1 MKQLI
6 LAAAALIGISACAN
20 SQSVKQG
27 AMGLP
32 GFMNE
37 AQTIERQRPALPV
50 THYIRWSNGD
60 RLMQGLELDY
70 ISGMS
75 QRDYLFEEP
84 NQGLFRPMID
94 SALKN
99 SGLEAKTAAGAR
111 YALQIEFHELKSDAF
126 GRHFAG
132 TTSATYRIVDRRS
145 GQPVYE
151 NRIRSNFLAEYP
163 GLNED
168 DASFAYN
175 VSAPGVIA
183 STAAF
188 GAFTLY
194 EGGLVEVWNNNGKL
208 RDFFGGGTID
218 ELSQAE
224 WNDAYQGYVW
234 TAGVSALSGPALV
247 ALGQMNPFN
256 YVALQTDPANYLPL
270 GLSNLDEKQKSAAA
284 ARYGNLSTVGE
295 GSRNART
302 RAQQLNTHLLAQSL
316 TYFMLD
322 LAESENVRLTQL
334 VSCKDADHTAEEL
347 IRAVRMKTKIITD
360 DCRQYQVKDQR
371 RGVPITAYR

>member
-1 MKQLI
+1 VKQLV

-20 SQSVKQG
+20 SPSAKQG

-50 THYIRWSNGD
+50 THYIRWSDGD
-60 RLMQGLELDY
+60 RLMHGLELDF

-84 NQGLFRPMID
+84 NQGLFKPMVRN
-94 SALKN
+94 ALAS
-99 SGLEAKTAAGAR
+99 SGLEAKTSAGAR

-132 TTSATYRIVDRRS
+132 TTSATYRVVDRRT
-145 GQPVYE
+145 GQPIYE
-151 NRIRSNFLAEYP
+151 NLIRSNFLAEYP

-175 VSAPGVIA
+175 ISAPGVIA

-194 EGGLVEVWNNNGKL
+194 EGGLVEVWNNNEKL
-208 RDFFGGGTID
+208 QNFFGGGTID

-247 ALGQMNPFN
+247 ALGQMNPLN
-256 YVALQTDPANYLPL
+256 YVSLQTDLANYLPL
-270 GLSNLDEKQKSAAA
+270 GLSSLDEEQKGAAA

-302 RAQQLNTHLLAQSL
+302 RAKQLNTHLLAQSL
-316 TYFMLD
+316 TYFLLD
-322 LAESENVRLTQL
+322 LAESEDVRLTQL
-334 VSCKDADHTAEEL
+334 VSCRDSDHTAEEL

>member
-1 MKQLI
+1 MKHLV
-6 LAAAALIGISACAN
+6 LAAALLTLGACAN
-20 SQSVKQG
+20 HQPTKNG
-27 AMGLP
+27 MMGLP

-37 AQTIERQRPALPV
+37 TQTIERQRPTLPV
-50 THYIRWSNGD
+50 THYIRWGQQD
-60 RLMQGLELDY
+60 RLMHGLELDY

-84 NQGLFRPMID
+84 NQGLFRPMVA
-94 SALKN
+94 SALAD

-111 YALQIEFHELKSDAF
+111 YALQIEFQDLDSDAF

-132 TTSATYRIVDRRS
+132 KTSATYRVVDRRT
-145 GQPVYE
+145 GAAIYE
-151 NRIRSNFLAEYP
+151 NVIRSNFIAEYP
-163 GLNED
+163 GLNEE

-188 GAFTLY
+188 GAFGLY
-194 EGGLVEVWNNNGKL
+194 EGGLLEVWNNNVKL
-208 RDFFGGGTID
+208 RNFFGGDTVD

-247 ALGQMNPFN
+247 ALGQMNPLN
-256 YVALQTDPANYLPL
+256 YVSLQVDPANYLPL
-270 GLSNLDEKQKSAAA
+270 PWSGNDEKQMSTRA
-284 ARYGNLSTVGE
+284 ARQGNLSTVGQ

-302 RAQQLNTHLLAQSL
+302 RARQLNTHILAQSL
-316 TYFMLD
+316 TYFLLD
-322 LAESENVRLTQL
+322 LAESEDVRLTQL
-334 VSCKDADHTAEEL
+334 VACKDADYSAAEL
-347 IRAVRMKTKIITD
+347 VRAVRMKTKLITD
-360 DCRQYQVKDQR
+360 DCLQYTRKDTT
-371 RGVPITAYR
+371 RGVPITAYK

>member
-1 MKQLI
+1 MKHLL
-6 LAAAALIGISACAN
+6 LAAALLGLGACAN
-20 SQSVKQG
+20 HQPTKEGV
-27 AMGLP
+27 MGLP
-32 GFMNE
+32 GFMSKT
-37 AQTIERQRPALPV
+37 QTIERQRPALPV
-50 THYIRWSNGD
+50 THYIRWDSSD
-60 RLMQGLELDY
+60 RLMHGLELDY

-84 NQGLFRPMID
+84 NQGLFRPMLD
-94 SALKN
+94 GALQA

-132 TTSATYRIVDRRS
+132 MTSATYRVVDRRT
-145 GQPVYE
+145 GQPIYE
-151 NRIRSNFLAEYP
+151 NLIRSNFLAEYP

-194 EGGLVEVWNNNGKL
+194 EGGLVEVWNNNRKL
-208 RDFFGGGTID
+208 QNFFGGSSVD

-224 WNDAYQGYVW
+224 WNDVYQGYVW
-234 TAGVSALSGPALV
+234 TAGVSAISGPALV
-247 ALGQMNPFN
+247 LLGQLNPLN

-270 GLSNLDEKQKSAAA
+270 GWSDLDEKQKAAA
-284 ARYGNLSTVGE
+284 ATRHGNLSTVGE

-316 TYFMLD
+316 TYFLLD
-322 LAESENVRLTQL
+322 LAESEDVRLTQL
-334 VSCKDADHTAEEL
+334 VSCKDSDHTAEEL
-347 IRAVRMKTKIITD
+347 VRAVRMKTKIITD

>member
-1 MKQLI
+1 MKRLV
-6 LAAAALIGISACAN
+6 LAAALISLGACAN
-20 SQSVKQG
+20 HAPTKQG
-27 AMGLP
+27 IMGLP

-37 AQTIERQRPALPV
+37 TQTIERQRPALPV
-50 THYIRWSNGD
+50 THYIRWSSSD
-60 RLMQGLELDY
+60 RLMHGLELDY

-84 NQGLFRPMID
+84 NQQLFKPMVRD
-94 SALKN
+94 ALE
-99 SGLEAKTAAGAR
+99 SSRLEAKTAAGAR

-132 TTSATYRIVDRRS
+132 TTSATYRVVDRRT

-151 NRIRSNFLAEYP
+151 NLIRSNFLAEYP

-194 EGGLVEVWNNNGKL
+194 EGGLVEVWNNNRKL
-208 RDFFGGGTID
+208 QNFFGGSSID
-218 ELSQAE
+218 EVSQAE
-224 WNDAYQGYVW
+224 WNDIYQGYVW

-247 ALGQMNPFN
+247 LFGQMNPLN
-256 YVALQTDPANYLPL
+256 YVSLQTDPANYLPL
-270 GLSNLDEKQKSAAA
+270 GLSSADERQKAAA
-284 ARYGNLSTVGE
+284 ATRHGNLSTVGE

-302 RAQQLNTHLLAQSL
+302 RAQQLNTHILAQSL
-316 TYFMLD
+316 TYFLLD
-322 LAESENVRLTQL
+322 LAESEDVRLTQL
-334 VSCKDADHTAEEL
+334 VSCKSDEYTADAMIE
-347 IRAVRMKTKIITD
+347 AVRMRSQIITD
-360 DCRQYQVKDQR
+360 NCMDYVKKDQR

>member
-1 MKQLI
+1 MKRLV
-6 LAAAALIGISACAN
+6 LAAALIGLGACAN
-20 SQSVKQG
+20 HAPGKQG
-27 AMGLP
+27 VMGLP

-37 AQTIERQRPALPV
+37 TQTVARQRPALPV
-50 THYIRWSNGD
+50 THYIRWNPGD
-60 RLMQGLELDY
+60 RLMHGLELDY

-84 NQGLFRPMID
+84 NQGLFRPMVD
-94 SALKN
+94 SSLKG

-132 TTSATYRIVDRRS
+132 TTSATYRVVDRRT

-151 NRIRSNFLAEYP
+151 NLIRSSFLAEYP

-183 STAAF
+183 STAVF

-194 EGGLVEVWNNNGKL
+194 EGGLVEVWNNNRKL
-208 RDFFGGGTID
+208 QNFFGGSSID

-224 WNDAYQGYVW
+224 WNDVYQGYVW
-234 TAGVSALSGPALV
+234 TAGISALSGPALV
-247 ALGQMNPFN
+247 LLGQMNPLN
-256 YVALQTDPANYLPL
+256 YAALQTDPANYLPL
-270 GLSNLDEKQKSAAA
+270 GLSSADEKQKAAA
-284 ARYGNLSTVGE
+284 ATRHGNLSTVGE

-302 RAQQLNTHLLAQSL
+302 RAQQLNTHILAQSL
-316 TYFMLD
+316 TYFLLD
-322 LAESENVRLTQL
+322 LAQSEDVRLTQL
-334 VSCKDADHTAEEL
+334 VSCQSDEYTADAM
-347 IRAVRMKTKIITD
+347 IQAVRMKSKIITD
-360 DCRQYQVKDQR
+360 NCLDYVKKDQR

>member
-1 MKQLI
+1 MKRFVL
-6 LAAAALIGISACAN
+6 AAALISLGACAN
-20 SQSVKQG
+20 HAPTKQG
-27 AMGLP
+27 MMALP

-37 AQTIERQRPALPV
+37 TQTIERQRPALPV
-50 THYIRWSNGD
+50 THYIRWGSSD
-60 RLMQGLELDY
+60 RLMHGLELDY

-84 NQGLFRPMID
+84 NQQLFKPMVRD
-94 SALKN
+94 ALE
-99 SGLEAKTAAGAR
+99 SSRLEAKTAAGAR

-132 TTSATYRIVDRRS
+132 TTSATYRVVDRRT

-151 NRIRSNFLAEYP
+151 NLIRSNFLAEYP
-163 GLNED
+163 GLNEE

-194 EGGLVEVWNNNGKL
+194 EGGLVEVWNNNRKL
-208 RDFFGGGTID
+208 QNFFGGSSID
-218 ELSQAE
+218 EVSQAE
-224 WNDAYQGYVW
+224 WNDIYQGYVW

-247 ALGQMNPFN
+247 LFGQMNPLN
-256 YVALQTDPANYLPL
+256 YVSLQTDPANYLPL
-270 GLSNLDEKQKSAAA
+270 GLSSADERQKAAA
-284 ARYGNLSTVGE
+284 ATRHGNLSTVGE

-302 RAQQLNTHLLAQSL
+302 RAQQLNTHILAQSL
-316 TYFMLD
+316 TYFLLD
-322 LAESENVRLTQL
+322 LAESEDVRLTQL
-334 VSCKDADHTAEEL
+334 VSCKSDEYTADAMIE
-347 IRAVRMKTKIITD
+347 AVRMRSQIITD
-360 DCRQYQVKDQR
+360 NCMDYVKKDQR